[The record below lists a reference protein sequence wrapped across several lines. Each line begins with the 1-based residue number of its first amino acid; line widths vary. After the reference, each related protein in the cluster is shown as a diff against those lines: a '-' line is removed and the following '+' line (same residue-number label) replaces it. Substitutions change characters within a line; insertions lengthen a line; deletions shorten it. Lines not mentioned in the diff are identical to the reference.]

1 MIKREKEGGKL
12 RNLNMSFFSESTLLK
27 VVSDK
32 DMENRLVVAKGEVE
46 ANGMDWGD
54 WVGRFKLLQ

>member
-46 ANGMDWGD
+46 ANGMDGCVDRWMD
-54 WVGRFKLLQ
+54 E